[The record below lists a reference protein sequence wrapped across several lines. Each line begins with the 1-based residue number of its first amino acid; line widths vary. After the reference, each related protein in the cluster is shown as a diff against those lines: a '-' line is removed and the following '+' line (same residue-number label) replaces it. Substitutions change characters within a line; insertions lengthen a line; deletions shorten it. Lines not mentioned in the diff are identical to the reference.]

1 MIFEE
6 RAEIEEKRRIIAE
19 ERARLN
25 EEKKKRGKIVEE
37 EKKTEDNQA
46 RLDGGEGVNE
56 KVENRDSNTKLSED
70 EQKAKERMKEIQR
83 LAREQAR
90 FEIQA
95 RGLPEEERSL
105 KEKDRMDRLQQLARE
120 QAQYEYDRRHAND
133 KRNEQNKSFRST
145 NTASR
150 NENVISRRKENRVPS
165 DAPSKERYVKAE
177 EVGQR
182 SLFQTADTPSNE
194 ENMQNRVRHEFSKAT
209 DGKRVQQ
216 LEIDRMQNR
225 ASQFQS
231 ADIPSNEEK
240 IQDRVRQFRE
250 TSDEEDVL
258 MGTKKRVQDRGT
270 TLKSERTS
278 SKEGMR
284 RENARLDQLESL
296 AKKQAQYR
304 TDRTSSTNACPSR
317 KDMSNEDLFDEKSEG
332 QIIDVEVAEDNV
344 RDILSSEDARKDI
357 KGGKGTEL
365 KVSRLE
371 RKDNDT
377 PEDSKDKTKERAQL
391 LSRQQKIEK
400 KTTSVENENK
410 KNGEK
415 QRQLEAQ
422 ARLRSKQ
429 QFIRNERLYSEKNDI
444 ASSKGV
450 AFDAAAVRA
459 NTIDEPVRRDQMAQ
473 HALDS
478 ESRFPQQVGMTKQ
491 QKEVASAVMKS
502 DGSYEPSEQALAKTS
517 MMLKEVCGLS
527 LSEYKGSKEFLYRKS
542 NVSVYVGRA
551 LSIPVR
557 ITTPG
562 SFVEFSINK
571 KGSEFD
577 FAILAVPD
585 KGYPV
590 DLKRLAPFTKYVG
603 KGQTLLRDTV
613 LVGAASAPC
622 TLQFKFENS
631 QSTLLDKVMISYDI
645 KVTSPSSELLL
656 EARRLRTE
664 SCLQVIEED
673 IRGLAGGSNQSALRD
688 EIAEFEAK
696 IEEKIKEIDTLMDEE
711 RRWNALIAKI
721 NSATP

>member
-1 MIFEE
+1 
-6 RAEIEEKRRIIAE
+6 
-19 ERARLN
+19 
-25 EEKKKRGKIVEE
+25 
-37 EKKTEDNQA
+37 
-46 RLDGGEGVNE
+46 
-56 KVENRDSNTKLSED
+56 
-70 EQKAKERMKEIQR
+70 
-83 LAREQAR
+83 
-90 FEIQA
+90 
-95 RGLPEEERSL
+95 
-105 KEKDRMDRLQQLARE
+105 
-120 QAQYEYDRRHAND
+120 
-133 KRNEQNKSFRST
+133 
-145 NTASR
+145 
-150 NENVISRRKENRVPS
+150 
-165 DAPSKERYVKAE
+165 
-177 EVGQR
+177 
-182 SLFQTADTPSNE
+182 
-194 ENMQNRVRHEFSKAT
+194 
-209 DGKRVQQ
+209 
-216 LEIDRMQNR
+216 
-225 ASQFQS
+225 
-231 ADIPSNEEK
+231 
-240 IQDRVRQFRE
+240 
-250 TSDEEDVL
+250 
-258 MGTKKRVQDRGT
+258 
-270 TLKSERTS
+270 
-278 SKEGMR
+278 
-284 RENARLDQLESL
+284 
-296 AKKQAQYR
+296 
-304 TDRTSSTNACPSR
+304 
-317 KDMSNEDLFDEKSEG
+317 MSNEDLFDEKSEG